1 MKEIMFGAT
10 EIGGLVETAIAY
22 DCIKEIYYNGEWIH
36 RVDLEDYLY
45 ENYEYRFSILEINN
59 IRILKV
65 YD

>member
-10 EIGGLVETAIAY
+10 EVGGLVETAIAY
-22 DCIKEIYYNGEWIH
+22 GCIKEIYYNGEWIH

-45 ENYEYRFSILEINN
+45 ENYEYRFAILEMKD

>member
-1 MKEIMFGAT
+1 MKEIMFGTT
-10 EIGGLVETAIAY
+10 EARLLVEIAIDY

-36 RVDLEDYLY
+36 RIDIEDFLY
-45 ENYEYRFSILEINN
+45 ENYEYRFSILEIND